1 MTAGDQETRALPRQ
15 TPLTRPAT
23 RLAWKDTRGEHSIV
37 VDRPMTVGSAAKADV
52 VVDDPTVSRLHA
64 ELDPRHDGVWI
75 RDLGSLNGTFV
86 ADLLVS
92 AARLPASGSVR
103 VGGAMIAVLPQ
114 AEETPVDLWPEDSLG
129 DLVGG
134 SEAMRELYATIVRVA
149 ASEAPVL
156 VQGETGSGKELVARA
171 IHECSHRAGKPF
183 VVVDCA
189 ALPES
194 LLEAELFGH
203 SRGAFT
209 GAVAARAGSF
219 EAAEGGTVF
228 LDEIGEL
235 PLATQPTLLRVLES
249 RSVRRVGETSQRPIH
264 ARFLAATHRDLRRMV
279 NDGQFREDLYFRIAV
294 LPVRVP
300 PLRERPEDIPR
311 LIELFAPAMPS
322 AQRAE
327 LYGQLKGRRLSGN
340 VRELRNIVER
350 AVLLGRPHADDLR
363 GAADEGGASGE
374 AGQPGERGELPFDVP
389 FHDFQ
394 RSAEREY
401 LRRALV
407 RHGGQIANAAEASG
421 LNRTYFYRL
430 LKKHAL

>member
-1 MTAGDQETRALPRQ
+1 MAHDTETRSLPRDV
-15 TPLTRPAT
+15 PLTRPST
-23 RLAWKDTRGEHSIV
+23 RLTWQDDSGPHEVRVDRSIV
-37 VDRPMTVGSAAKADV
+37 IGSAAKADV
-52 VVDDPTVSRLHA
+52 VVADETVSRLHA
-64 ELDPRHDGVWI
+64 EVEPRHDGIWV

-86 ADLLVS
+86 NEVHVTG
-92 AARLPASGSVR
+92 ARLPASGR
-103 VGGAMIAVLPQ
+103 LRIGATLFTVLPE
-114 AEETPVDLWPEDSLG
+114 AEATPIDLWPEAGLA

-134 SEAMRELYATIVRVA
+134 STAMRELYATIVRVGA
-149 ASEAPVL
+149 AEAPVL
-156 VQGETGSGKELVARA
+156 VHGETGSGKELVARA

-189 ALPES
+189 ALPEN
-194 LLEAELFGH
+194 LLEGELFGH
-203 SRGAFT
+203 TRGAFT

-219 EAAEGGTVF
+219 EAAEAGTVF

-235 PLATQPTLLRVLES
+235 PLAIQPKLLRVLES
-249 RSVRRVGETSQRPIH
+249 RSVRRVGETSHRPIQ

-300 PLRERPEDIPR
+300 PLRDRVEDLPS
-311 LIELFAPAMPS
+311 LIARFAPTMAD

-327 LYGQLKGRRLSGN
+327 LAERLQGRRLSGN

-350 AVLLGRPHADDLR
+350 AVHLGGRHAEDL
-363 GAADEGGASGE
+363 GADGPGVEPVAGSGGEGDLPYE
-374 AGQPGERGELPFDVP
+374 AP

-394 RSAEREY
+394 RVAEREY
-401 LRRALV
+401 LKRALV
-407 RHGGQIANAAEASG
+407 RHGGQVANAAEASEI
-421 LNRTYFYRL
+421 NRTYFYRL